1 MSCLSSSLT
10 AVHVDE
16 FKKALTNEVSLSM
29 RELGELR
36 EQKKVL
42 QHQIAD
48 LFSLMAKHGEENV
61 SLGLEQKLTA
71 ARSAGHVPA

>member
-1 MSCLSSSLT
+1 
-10 AVHVDE
+10 
-16 FKKALTNEVSLSM
+16 M